1 MSSIQSARR
10 NNNMSQSEETTWA
23 IAHIHASFNNTII
36 TITDQTGAETLA
48 KSSGGS
54 VVKQN
59 RDEASPY
66 AAMQMAEQVAQ
77 IVLDQGINGVHV
89 RVRGPGGNRQQNP
102 GTGAQAA
109 IRALARAGLEIG
121 RIEDVTP
128 IPHDGCRA
136 PKGSG
141 F

>member
-1 MSSIQSARR
+1 MSK
-10 NNNMSQSEETTWA
+10 NNEGKWG
-23 IAHIHASFNNTII
+23 IAHVHASFNNTII
-36 TITDQTGAETLA
+36 TVTDQTGAETIA

-66 AAMQMAEQVAQ
+66 AAMQMADRVAEE
-77 IVLDQGINGVHV
+77 VKEQGIEGVHV
-89 RVRGPGGNRQQNP
+89 RVRGPGGNLQRNP
-102 GTGAQAA
+102 GPGAQAT

-128 IPHDGCRA
+128 LPHDGTRA
-136 PKGSG
+136 PKNSG
-141 F
+141 Y

>member
-1 MSSIQSARR
+1 MADE
-10 NNNMSQSEETTWA
+10 NTWG
-23 IAHIHASFNNTII
+23 IAHVYASFNNTII
-36 TITDQTGAETLA
+36 TVTDLTGAETIV
-48 KSSGGS
+48 KSSGGT

-66 AAMQMAEQVAQ
+66 AAMQMAEVVAEQVQDA
-77 IVLDQGINGVHV
+77 GIDGVHV
-89 RVRGPGGNRQQNP
+89 RVRGPGGNLQTNP
-102 GTGAQAA
+102 GPGAQAT

-128 IPHDGCRA
+128 TPHDGTRA
-136 PKGSG
+136 PKNAG

>member
-1 MSSIQSARR
+1 MSESEQSDR
-10 NNNMSQSEETTWA
+10 WG
-23 IAHIHASFNNTII
+23 IAHVHASFNNTII
-36 TITDQTGAETLA
+36 TVTDQTGAETIA
-48 KSSGGS
+48 KSSGGA

-66 AAMQMAEQVAQ
+66 AAMQMAEKVAEE
-77 IVLDQGINGVHV
+77 VKEAGFEGVHV

-102 GTGAQAA
+102 GPGAQAT

-128 IPHDGCRA
+128 IPHDGTRA
-136 PKGSG
+136 PKNAGR
-141 F
+141 

>member
-1 MSSIQSARR
+1 MSESGDSK
-10 NNNMSQSEETTWA
+10 WGV
-23 IAHIHASFNNTII
+23 AHVHASFNNTII
-36 TITDQTGAETLA
+36 TVTDQTGAETIA
-48 KSSGGS
+48 KSSGGT

-66 AAMQMAEQVAQ
+66 AAMQMAEVVAQ
-77 IVLDQGINGVHV
+77 EVLDAGIEGVHV

-102 GTGAQAA
+102 GPGAQAT

-136 PKGSG
+136 PKNSG

>member
-1 MSSIQSARR
+1 MA
-10 NNNMSQSEETTWA
+10 EDTKWA
-23 IAHIHASFNNTII
+23 IAHIHASFNNTIL

-48 KSSGGS
+48 KSSGGA

-66 AAMQMAEQVAQ
+66 AAMQMAEQIAETVQ
-77 IVLDQGINGVHV
+77 EQGIEGVHV
-89 RVRGPGGNRQQNP
+89 RVRGPGGNLQRNP
-102 GTGAQAA
+102 GPGAQAA

-128 IPHDGCRA
+128 IPHDGTRP
-136 PKGSG
+136 PKNSG

>member
-1 MSSIQSARR
+1 MADDDK
-10 NNNMSQSEETTWA
+10 WGV
-23 IAHIHASFNNTII
+23 AHVHASFNNTII
-36 TITDQTGAETLA
+36 TVTDLTGAETIA

-66 AAMQMAEQVAQ
+66 AAMQMAEQVAEE
-77 IVLDQGINGVHV
+77 LKAQGVEGLHV
-89 RVRGPGGNRQQNP
+89 RVRGPGGNQQKNP
-102 GTGAQAA
+102 GPGAQAT
-109 IRALARAGLEIG
+109 IRALARSGLEIG

-128 IPHDGCRA
+128 IPHDGTRA
-136 PKGSG
+136 SKSSG

>member
-1 MSSIQSARR
+1 MSS
-10 NNNMSQSEETTWA
+10 EEEKWG
-23 IAHIHASFNNTII
+23 IAHVYASFNNTII
-36 TITDQTGAETLA
+36 TVTDQTGAETIV
-48 KSSGGS
+48 KSSGGT

-66 AAMQMAEQVAQ
+66 AAMQMAETVAEE
-77 IVLDQGINGVHV
+77 IHAAGITGLHV
-89 RVRGPGGNRQQNP
+89 RVRGPGGNLQKNP
-102 GTGAQAA
+102 GPGAQAT

-128 IPHDGCRA
+128 IPHDGTRA
-136 PKGSG
+136 PKNSG

>member
-1 MSSIQSARR
+1 VY
-10 NNNMSQSEETTWA
+10 
-23 IAHIHASFNNTII
+23 ASFNNTII
-36 TITDQTGAETLA
+36 TVTDLTGAETIV
-48 KSSGGS
+48 KSSGGT

-66 AAMQMAEQVAQ
+66 AAMQMAEVVAEQVQDA
-77 IVLDQGINGVHV
+77 GIDGVHV
-89 RVRGPGGNRQQNP
+89 RVRGPGGNQQANP
-102 GTGAQAA
+102 GPGAQAT

-128 IPHDGCRA
+128 TPHDGTRA
-136 PKGSG
+136 PKNAG

>member
-1 MSSIQSARR
+1 MADD
-10 NNNMSQSEETTWA
+10 TTWG
-23 IAHIHASFNNTII
+23 IAHVYASFNNTII
-36 TITDQTGAETLA
+36 TVTDLTGAETIV
-48 KSSGGS
+48 KSSGGT

-66 AAMQMAEQVAQ
+66 AAKQMAEVVAEDVQ
-77 IVLDQGINGVHV
+77 EAGIDGVHV
-89 RVRGPGGNRQQNP
+89 RVRGPGGNLQKNP
-102 GTGAQAA
+102 GPGAQAT

-128 IPHDGCRA
+128 TPHDGTRA
-136 PKGSG
+136 PKNAG

>member
-1 MSSIQSARR
+1 MAEDDSK
-10 NNNMSQSEETTWA
+10 WG
-23 IAHIHASFNNTII
+23 IAHIHASFNNTIM

-48 KSSGGS
+48 KSSGGA

-66 AAMQMAEQVAQ
+66 AAMQMAEKIAETVME
-77 IVLDQGINGVHV
+77 QGIEGVHV
-89 RVRGPGGNRQQNP
+89 RVRGPGGNLQRNP
-102 GTGAQAA
+102 GPGAQAA

-128 IPHDGCRA
+128 IPHDGTRP
-136 PKGSG
+136 PKNAG

>member
-1 MSSIQSARR
+1 MP
-10 NNNMSQSEETTWA
+10 EETDESIWGV
-23 IAHIHASFNNTII
+23 AHVHASFNNTII

-48 KSSGGS
+48 KSSGGT

-66 AAMQMAEQVAQ
+66 AAMQMAEVVAEKAQ
-77 IVLDQGINGVHV
+77 DRGVEGVHV
-89 RVRGPGGNRQQNP
+89 RVRGPGGNLQTNP
-102 GTGAQAA
+102 GPGAQAT

-128 IPHDGCRA
+128 IPHDGTRS
-136 PKGSG
+136 PKSSG
-141 F
+141 

>member
-1 MSSIQSARR
+1 MA
-10 NNNMSQSEETTWA
+10 EDDDKWG
-23 IAHIHASFNNTII
+23 IAHIHASFNNTIL

-48 KSSGGS
+48 KSSGGA

-66 AAMQMAEQVAQ
+66 AAMQMAEKIATTVM
-77 IVLDQGINGVHV
+77 DQGIEGVHV
-89 RVRGPGGNRQQNP
+89 RVRGPGGNQQRNP
-102 GTGAQAA
+102 GPGAQAT

-128 IPHDGCRA
+128 IPHDGTRP
-136 PKGSG
+136 PKNAG

>member
-1 MSSIQSARR
+1 MSE
-10 NNNMSQSEETTWA
+10 SEDAKWG
-23 IAHIHASFNNTII
+23 IAHVHASFNNTII
-36 TITDQTGAETLA
+36 TVTDLTGAETVA
-48 KSSGGS
+48 KSSGGA

-66 AAMQMAEQVAQ
+66 AAMQMAETVAEE
-77 IVLDQGINGVHV
+77 VLAAGVEGVHV
-89 RVRGPGGNRQQNP
+89 RVRGPGGNLQKSP
-102 GTGAQAA
+102 GPGAQAT

-128 IPHDGCRA
+128 IPHDGSRA
-136 PKGSG
+136 PKGKGG

>member
-1 MSSIQSARR
+1 MADDQR
-10 NNNMSQSEETTWA
+10 WG
-23 IAHIHASFNNTII
+23 IAHVHASFNNTIL
-36 TITDQTGAETLA
+36 TVTDVTGAETIA

-66 AAMQMAEQVAQ
+66 AAMQMAEEVAEEVMEAD
-77 IVLDQGINGVHV
+77 IDGVHV
-89 RVRGPGGNRQQNP
+89 RVRGPGGNRQKSP
-102 GTGAQAA
+102 GPGAQAT

-128 IPHDGCRA
+128 IPHDGSRA
-136 PKGSG
+136 PKGKSG
-141 F
+141 Y

>member
-1 MSSIQSARR
+1 
-10 NNNMSQSEETTWA
+10 MSQSAESKWGV
-23 IAHIHASFNNTII
+23 AHVHASFNNTVI
-36 TITDQTGAETLA
+36 TITDQTGAETIA
-48 KSSGGS
+48 KSSGGT

-66 AAMQMAEQVAQ
+66 AAMQMAETVAQ
-77 IVLDQGINGVHV
+77 EVLDAGIEGVHV

-102 GTGAQAA
+102 GPGAQAT

-136 PKGSG
+136 PKNSG